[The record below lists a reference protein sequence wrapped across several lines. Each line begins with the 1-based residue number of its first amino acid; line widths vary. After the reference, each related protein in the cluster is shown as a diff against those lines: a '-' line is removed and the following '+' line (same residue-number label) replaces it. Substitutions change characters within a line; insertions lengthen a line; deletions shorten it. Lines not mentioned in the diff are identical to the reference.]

1 MQALNPCHPIM
12 TVSRAIPAPDDPPI
26 RIGVS
31 ACLIGQEVRFD
42 GGHKRNEFITEIFG
56 RFVEFVP
63 VCPEFELGLGVPRET
78 LRLVKGQ
85 DGKVSLIANESGID
99 HTMAMRAFADRRT
112 ASLAGEDLSGYLLK
126 KDSPSCGMER
136 VKVYGLRG
144 TPSRDGRGLYAASL
158 LNRYPNLPVEEEGR
172 LNDPRL
178 RENFIERVFAY
189 RRLRTFFASRWTIGR
204 LVAFHT
210 AHKLQLL
217 AHAPIAYSEL
227 GRFVANAKG
236 VAKGEVRDH
245 YETTFMA
252 ALKQLATPARHTNVL
267 QHMTGYFSKHLETAS
282 RRELMLLIDDY
293 RHSLVPLIV
302 PITLIRH
309 YVRVYSVSY
318 LERQSYLE
326 PHPKELMLRNHV

>member
-1 MQALNPCHPIM
+1 M
-12 TVSRAIPAPDDPPI
+12 TATPNTGDPPI
-26 RIGVS
+26 RIGIS

-42 GGHKRNEFITEIFG
+42 GGHKRNEFIVETLG

-78 LRLVKGQ
+78 LRLVKAA
-85 DGKVSLIANESGID
+85 DGSITLISNKSGAD
-99 HTMAMRAFADRRT
+99 HTAAMRTWSDRRT
-112 ASLAGEDLSGYLLK
+112 AGFGGEDLSGYLLK

-136 VKVYGLRG
+136 VKVYGASG
-144 TPSRDGRGLYAASL
+144 MPSRDGRGLFAASL
-158 LNRYPNLPVEEEGR
+158 LAHYPNLPVEEEGR

-189 RRLRTFFASRWTIGR
+189 RRLKTFFGGRWTTAG

-217 AHAPIAYSEL
+217 AHSPAEYTALGQFIAKAKETKRAEL
-227 GRFVANAKG
+227 R
-236 VAKGEVRDH
+236 EH
-245 YETTFMA
+245 YETEFMR
-252 ALKQLATPARHTNVL
+252 ALARLATPARHTNVL
-267 QHMTGYFSKHLETAS
+267 QHMAGYLRDRLDPAS
-282 RRELMLLIDDY
+282 RQEMAAVIEDY
-293 RHSLVPLIV
+293 RIGLVPLIV

-309 YVRVYSVSY
+309 YVRLFAISY
-318 LERQSYLE
+318 LDGQAYLE